1 MNAEEYD
8 RMYRL
13 EDAYWWFVGRRRL
26 AIGLLKKFLGSGAG
40 CRVPGTGTASRESQ
54 GPAGGHRLGDETDS
68 SASLGTRE
76 KILDL
81 GCGTGVIA
89 TELEKWAEV
98 VGLDFSDKA
107 LAYCQSRGLRTLVQ
121 ARGEFL
127 PLQAATVDG
136 VLALDIFEHIEDD
149 VAAFR
154 ECFRVLRPGG
164 ILVLSVPAF
173 KALWGPHDVALMHFR
188 RYRRAEVVS
197 RLQGVGFRID
207 RASYSVF
214 FLFPVVV
221 LIRILEKL
229 KRGEAKASLP
239 HTPGWLNRALIGLQ
253 NFEASLISAFPL
265 PWGSSVIAVARKP
278 K

>member
-1 MNAEEYD
+1 VQAEEYD

-26 AIGLLKKFLGSGAG
+26 AIGLLRRFLPGAEK
-40 CRVPGTGTASRESQ
+40 RP
-54 GPAGGHRLGDETDS
+54 
-68 SASLGTRE
+68 

-89 TELEKWAEV
+89 TELGQWSEV
-98 VGLDFSDKA
+98 IGLDFSDKA
-107 LAYCQSRGLRTLVQ
+107 LAYCKSRGLQTLVQ
-121 ARGEFL
+121 ARGEHL
-127 PLQAATVDG
+127 PLREGTVDG
-136 VLALDIFEHIEDD
+136 ILALDIFEHIEDD
-149 VAAFR
+149 GAAFR
-154 ECFRVLRPGG
+154 ESYRVLRPGG

-188 RYRRAEVVS
+188 RYRRSDVER
-197 RLQGVGFRID
+197 RLQEVGFGIE

-221 LIRILEKL
+221 LVRILEKM

-239 HTPGWLNRALIGLQ
+239 PTPRWMNRALIKLQ
-253 NFEASLISAFPL
+253 DMEASLIARFPL
-265 PWGSSVIAVARKP
+265 PWGSSVVAVARKP
-278 K
+278 L